1 MQLNYDQIYKNNRYL
16 LAGGNFMN
24 WKKALDSMQP
34 YKPGRSI
41 DEVKRMYG
49 LSDVVKLASNE
60 NPYGCAPSVRDYLTS
75 AAIQHEIYPD
85 GYAGGLRKKLAEK
98 HGVNETSLLFGNGSD
113 EIIMI
118 ISRALLGEGVN
129 TVMATPTFPQYAH
142 NARIDGAEIREVP
155 LKDGHHDLEGF
166 LGAIDGETGV
176 VWLCN
181 PNNPTGNLIPGDTL
195 KGFLEQVSEK
205 ILVVLDEAYF
215 EYITDSEHVD
225 SISWL
230 EKFPNII
237 ILRTFS
243 KAYGLAAFRVGYA
256 IGHPQVISNLN
267 KVRSPFNNNSLGLA
281 VAEKA
286 LENEG
291 FIEQCRNLNSE
302 QRQRFVQYALDN
314 KLHLFDSETNFVLIE
329 VPGDADDASEKLLQ
343 KGFIVRSGN
352 ALGIPGYIRVTIGL
366 EEQTSDFL
374 KAFDTLLQSKGSAV

>member
-205 ILVVLDEAYF
+205 NLVVLDEAYF

>member
-118 ISRALLGEGVN
+118 ISRALLGKGVN

-155 LKDGHHDLEGF
+155 LKDGQHDLEGF

-181 PNNPTGNLIPGDTL
+181 PNNPTGNLIPSDAL
-195 KGFLEQVSEK
+195 KGFLEQVSENS
-205 ILVVLDEAYF
+205 LVVLDEAYF
-215 EYITDSEHVD
+215 EYITDSENVD

-256 IGHPQVISNLN
+256 IGHPKVISNLN

>member
-1 MQLNYDQIYKNNRYL
+1 
-16 LAGGNFMN
+16 
-24 WKKALDSMQP
+24 MQP

-41 DEVKRMYG
+41 DEAKRIYG
-49 LSDVVKLASNE
+49 LDDVVKLASNE
-60 NPYGCAPSVRDYLTS
+60 NPYGCATSVRDYLTS

-85 GYAGGLRKKLAEK
+85 GYAGGLREKLAEK
-98 HGVNETSLLFGNGSD
+98 HGVDETSLLFGNGSD

-142 NARIDGAEIREVP
+142 NARIEGAEIREVP
-155 LKDGHHDLEGF
+155 LKDGHHDFEGF
-166 LGAIDGETGV
+166 LGAIDGETAV

-181 PNNPTGNLIPGDTL
+181 PNNPTGNLIPGDAL
-195 KGFLEQVSEK
+195 KGFLEQVSEN

-215 EYITDSEHVD
+215 EYITDSEHID
-225 SISWL
+225 SILWL
-230 EKFPNII
+230 EKFPNVI

-256 IGHPQVISNLN
+256 IGHPKVISNLN

-286 LENEG
+286 LENEE

-302 QRQRFVQYALDN
+302 QRQRFIQYALDN
-314 KLHLFDSETNFVLIE
+314 KLHLFDSETNFVLIA

-343 KGFIVRSGN
+343 QGFIIRSGN
-352 ALGIPGYIRVTIGL
+352 ALGTPGYIRVTIGS
-366 EEQTSDFL
+366 EEQTSNFF
-374 KAFDTLLQSKGSAV
+374 KAFDTLLQSEGSAV